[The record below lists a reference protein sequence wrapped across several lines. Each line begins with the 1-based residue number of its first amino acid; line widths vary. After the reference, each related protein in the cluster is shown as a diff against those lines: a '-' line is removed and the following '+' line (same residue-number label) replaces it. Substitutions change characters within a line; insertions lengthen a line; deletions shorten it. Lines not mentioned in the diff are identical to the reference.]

1 MNWSKRLIINADD
14 YGICREVNAAVE
26 QLATASLLGGVS
38 VLANGEWWAQA
49 VEFLRLHPEL
59 SAGIHLNA
67 VEGSPITAS
76 HEVKAI
82 IGEQGSFVG
91 LGALLKRWML
101 HPVSVSRAIETEWR
115 AQIERILQSNVRLT
129 HADSHQHLHA
139 FPPAYRCAVRL
150 CHEYRIPALRQ
161 PCENGVKPMRQM
173 SSFAL
178 RRSLSIARAI
188 TPRTAL
194 RHNDCFL
201 GFRRAGAYGIAEMI
215 ADLQVASDGLIEV
228 ALHPSI
234 EDGVPYHNF
243 RGNRE
248 RRALLDPSLFNQIKR
263 LGIEITTWNIVTQ

>member
-1 MNWSKRLIINADD
+1 MNSSKRLIINADD
-14 YGICREVNAAVE
+14 YGICCEVNVAVE
-26 QLATASLLGGVS
+26 QLATASSLGGVS
-38 VLANGEWWAQA
+38 VLANGEWYTQA
-49 VEFLRLHPEL
+49 VDFLCLHPEL

-67 VEGSPITAS
+67 VEGWPIAASPA
-76 HEVKAI
+76 VKAI

-101 HPVSVSRAIETEWR
+101 HPVAVSRAIETEWR

-150 CHEYRIPALRQ
+150 CEEYRIPAIRH
-161 PCENGVKPMRQM
+161 PCENGAKPMRQV

-178 RRSLSIARAI
+178 CTSLSIARFI
-188 TPRTAL
+188 TPRTVL

-201 GFRRAGAYGIAEMI
+201 GFRRAGAYAIAEMI
-215 ADLQVASDGLIEV
+215 ADLQMASDGLIEV

-248 RRALLDPSLFNQIKR
+248 LRALLDASLFDQIKR
-263 LGIEITTWNIVTQ
+263 LGIELTTWNIVTQ